1 MDLEKLQARLKAIG
15 QEAQSA
21 TGDKLDALMTEAEEI
36 KNQIKEANVRAE
48 LDALAKNLP
57 TVQIKEAQNKVDN
70 VREKRGE
77 TLKNGGAVH
86 YKLNPK
92 NAITTTSTLLEEHTA
107 SDIKPTFTELSSL
120 INRVRVVPLPGGE
133 SYQRAYLK
141 GYGVGDYTA
150 EGADYTTA
158 EPTFGYADLT
168 KTKITAYAEETNE
181 VSKLPNADYDSFI
194 SGGIATAINKKI
206 NAEILIGNG
215 ATGHF
220 KGIFFN
226 DTDTAKQVIDPDTDL
241 EMSAIDETTLDEII
255 YSFGG
260 EESVESIAVLILN
273 KKDLKAFA
281 TLRDAQGDKVYDVVN
296 NGNTGSIDGVPFII
310 NSACKALS
318 DSTVTT
324 GAYCMAYGPLSN
336 YEMAI
341 FSDLETA
348 RSTDF
353 KFKQGQI
360 AFRGEIYAGGTVAAH
375 NGFIRVKKGSTVAA
389 AKASTTK

>member
-1 MDLEKLQARLKAIG
+1 MDLEKLQAKLKAIG

>member
-1 MDLEKLQARLKAIG
+1 
-15 QEAQSA
+15 
-21 TGDKLDALMTEAEEI
+21 MTF
-36 KNQIKEANVRAE
+36 R
-48 LDALAKNLP
+48 
-57 TVQIKEAQNKVDN
+57 
-70 VREKRGE
+70 
-77 TLKNGGAVH
+77 
-86 YKLNPK
+86 
-92 NAITTTSTLLEEHTA
+92 S
-107 SDIKPTFTELSSL
+107 
-120 INRVRVVPLPGGE
+120 
-133 SYQRAYLK
+133 
-141 GYGVGDYTA
+141 
-150 EGADYTTA
+150 
-158 EPTFGYADLT
+158 
-168 KTKITAYAEETNE
+168 KI
-181 VSKLPNADYDSFI
+181 
-194 SGGIATAINKKI
+194 
-206 NAEILIGNG
+206 ILIKKK
-215 ATGHF
+215 TSPYF
-220 KGIFFN
+220 
-226 DTDTAKQVIDPDTDL
+226 
-241 EMSAIDETTLDEII
+241 
-255 YSFGG
+255 
-260 EESVESIAVLILN
+260 SISILILN

-353 KFKQGQI
+353 KCKQGQI

>member
-36 KNQIKEANVRAE
+36 KNQIKEANTRAE

-57 TVQIKEAQNKVDN
+57 TVQIKEAQNKVDD

-181 VSKLPNADYDSFI
+181 VLKLPNADYDSFI

>member
-36 KNQIKEANVRAE
+36 KNQIKEANTRAE

-181 VSKLPNADYDSFI
+181 VLKLPNADYDSFI

-360 AFRGEIYAGGTVAAH
+360 AFRGEICAGGTVAAH

>member
-1 MDLEKLQARLKAIG
+1 MDLEKLQAKLKAIG

-57 TVQIKEAQNKVDN
+57 TVQIKEAQNKVDD

-181 VSKLPNADYDSFI
+181 VLKLPNADYDSFI